1 MNFFSFRKAAVI
13 LLIVLLAAC
22 MIQAVAVG
30 NIEKTYV
37 IKPPSRVSRQ
47 YGIINVEPRL
57 LSGHNQKLYVSI
69 PQSLVNY
76 YGNLTHSINDN
87 SDYAK
92 LVTPQ
97 VVAPIADSILKVTD
111 GLSHPQ
117 EQFADAVLGFV
128 HQIPYNVTDPRYP
141 VETLADNMGDCVGL
155 SLLAASIMEA
165 GGLDVVLILY
175 TGINPQHMN
184 VGVYLPDAPIY
195 HTAFMTPTSFAFDN
209 KTYWT
214 AEATPEGDWKVGDQS
229 QALASATANIIPLS
243 TVAQSLPPAEVSASL
258 NTNLDPSTITVNPSQ
273 QASRVDVNGER
284 SIIISGSITPAIP
297 SQTVNIYVSSTSY
310 TGEVLNFYTA
320 GTDLEGNYSLTWN
333 FTSSGTYFI
342 TSSWNGASNYAGADS
357 QTVPVFVGPQSYYQF
372 SSTDYNYIFGEPGL
386 AAFATFPMQG
396 ANDFLTV
403 PLGENTSLS
412 YNFIVLPAGQ
422 TISNVPTTNVSVSD
436 STERVLMSNGKIAT
450 IDIPAHNETVP
461 ISIPNGFAPLML
473 PDNFNQ
479 TIDNQFSLV
488 LQNNSGNYS
497 LNIKGLSQ
505 EDLARMQGTAAITNA
520 TENTKE
526 NTWYQV
532 STKIN
537 NDEVTTNL
545 SYENGTVIESTK
557 QYSNSPAVLLL
568 TNNEDEVVAIKNLTI
583 QNQNANPQPQ
593 NTQKTTSIPG
603 NPYFALYVVI
613 SVLTAASLAAAL
625 YVKKG
630 KKTAAN
636 QSTR

>member
-1 MNFFSFRKAAVI
+1 MVFFSFRKAAVI
-13 LLIVLLAAC
+13 GLIVLLTVC
-22 MIQAVAVG
+22 MIQAVAAG

-37 IKPPSRVSRQ
+37 MKPPTVSRQ

-57 LSGHNQKLYVSI
+57 LSGHTQKLYVSI
-69 PQSLVNY
+69 TQSLVNY

-97 VVAPIADSILKVTD
+97 VVAPIANSILKVTD

-117 EQFADAVLGFV
+117 EQFADAVLDFV
-128 HQIPYNVTDPRYP
+128 HQIRYNVTDPRYP

-155 SLLAASIMEA
+155 SLLTASIMEA

-184 VGVYLPDAPIY
+184 VGVYLPDVPIY
-195 HTAFMTPTSFAFDN
+195 HTAFMTPTSFTYDN

-243 TVAQSLPPAEVSASL
+243 ITAQSLPPAEVSASL
-258 NTNLDPSTITVNPSQ
+258 NTNLVPSTITVNPSQ
-273 QASRVDVNGER
+273 QTSSVDVNGER
-284 SIIISGSITPAIP
+284 SLTISGSITPAIP

-320 GTDLEGNYSLTWN
+320 ETDLEGNYSLTWN

-357 QTVPVFVGPQSYYQF
+357 QTMPIFVGPQSYYQF

-403 PLGENTSLS
+403 PLGYNTSLS

-473 PDNFNQ
+473 PDDFNQ

-488 LQNNSGNYS
+488 LQNNAGNYS

-505 EDLARMQGTAAITNA
+505 EDLANMQGTAAITNA

-537 NDEVTTNL
+537 DDEVTTNL

-557 QYSNSPAVLLL
+557 QYSNSPAILLL

-593 NTQKTTSIPG
+593 NTQKTTSISG
-603 NPYFALYVVI
+603 NPDFALYVVLA
-613 SVLTAASLAAAL
+613 VLSAASLAAAL
-625 YVKKG
+625 YVRRAKK
-630 KKTAAN
+630 AVAN
-636 QSTR
+636 QATS